1 MKNKEIAEVF
11 REVAQL
17 LEIKGDNPYRIRA
30 YEKAAQTIE
39 ALGVDVEEL
48 AKKDKLTSIPGI
60 GADLASKIQEILR
73 TGTLSLL
80 EELKKEVPPALL
92 TFLQIPSLG
101 PRKVKAIYDK
111 FGITTLEELEKLCL
125 EHKIARLPGFG
136 IKTEENILKGIK
148 LLKEKRGRR
157 PLGEILPYAEEIVE
171 LIKNKAPIQN
181 IAIAG
186 SIRRKKET
194 VKDIDVL
201 ITSNHSEKVMSFVAN
216 LPQVEE
222 VIAFGETKTSVRL
235 KIGIQMDVRV
245 VPQNSWGAALAY
257 FTGSKAHNI
266 RVRELALER
275 GLKINEYGVYRGEE
289 WVAGRTEE
297 EVYGALGL
305 PWIPPELREDQGEI
319 EAALEGRLPRLVE
332 YDEVIG
338 DAHVHS
344 KYSDGA
350 SSLEEIM
357 NYAEKLGL
365 SWVAICDHS
374 QGLKVAGGVPV
385 EELFKKKRHIE
396 ELNQKSKKVK
406 LIFGA
411 EVDIN
416 SDGTLDYPDEV
427 LKEIDFVIAAIHT
440 GFQQEEK
447 QITERILS
455 ALKHPLVHAIAH
467 PTGRLIG
474 EREPYAVNLKEV
486 FEVAKTYGKAL
497 EINAYYKRLDLPD
510 IYVRTARDMG
520 IKLIIGT
527 DAHIADQMNYL
538 TLGTAVARRGW
549 CEKEDLL
556 NTLSYE
562 EFMDWLKK
570 VRNT

>member
-1 MKNKEIAEVF
+1 
-11 REVAQL
+11 
-17 LEIKGDNPYRIRA
+17 
-30 YEKAAQTIE
+30 
-39 ALGVDVEEL
+39 
-48 AKKDKLTSIPGI
+48 
-60 GADLASKIQEILR
+60 
-73 TGTLSLL
+73 
-80 EELKKEVPPALL
+80 
-92 TFLQIPSLG
+92 
-101 PRKVKAIYDK
+101 
-111 FGITTLEELEKLCL
+111 
-125 EHKIARLPGFG
+125 
-136 IKTEENILKGIK
+136 
-148 LLKEKRGRR
+148 
-157 PLGEILPYAEEIVE
+157 
-171 LIKNKAPIQN
+171 
-181 IAIAG
+181 
-186 SIRRKKET
+186 
-194 VKDIDVL
+194 
-201 ITSNHSEKVMSFVAN
+201 MSFVAN

-266 RVRELALER
+266 RVRELALEK

-289 WVAGRTEE
+289 WIAGRTEE

-332 YDEVIG
+332 YHEVIG

-374 QGLKVAGGVPV
+374 QGLKVAGGVPA
-385 EELFKKKRHIE
+385 EDLFKKKRHIE
-396 ELNQKSKKVK
+396 DLNQKSKKVK

-440 GFQQEEK
+440 GFQQDEK
-447 QITERILS
+447 QITERIIS

-474 EREPYAVNLKEV
+474 EREPYSVNLKEV
-486 FEVAKTYGKAL
+486 FEAAKNYGKAL

-527 DAHIADQMNYL
+527 DAHIVDQMNYL
-538 TLGTAVARRGW
+538 SLGTAVARRGW
-549 CEKEDLL
+549 CEKGDLL

-562 EFMDWLKK
+562 EFMAWLKK
-570 VRNT
+570 VKNA

>member
-11 REVAQL
+11 RQVAQL

-73 TGTLSLL
+73 TNTLSLL
-80 EELKKEVPPALL
+80 EELKKEIPPALL

-101 PRKVKAIYDK
+101 PKKVKAIYDK
-111 FGITTLEELEKLCL
+111 FGITSLEELEKLCL
-125 EHKIARLPGFG
+125 EHKIARLSGFG
-136 IKTEENILKGIK
+136 LKTEENILKGIK
-148 LLKEKRGRR
+148 LLKERKGRR
-157 PLGEILPYAEEIVE
+157 PLGEVLPYAEEVVE
-171 LIKNKAPIQN
+171 ILKLKAPIEN
-181 IAIAG
+181 IALAG
-186 SIRRKKET
+186 SIRRRKEK

-201 ITSNHSEKVMSFVAN
+201 ITSEQPDKVMTVVAN

-235 KIGIQMDVRV
+235 KMGIQMDVRV
-245 VPQNSWGAALAY
+245 VPQDSWGAALAY

-266 RVRELALER
+266 RVRELALQM

-289 WVAGRTEE
+289 WIGGRTEE
-297 EVYGALGL
+297 EVYSLLGL

-319 EAALEGRLPRLVE
+319 EAALEGRLPKLVD
-332 YDEVIG
+332 YSDVVG
-338 DAHVHS
+338 DGHVHS
-344 KYSDGA
+344 TYSDGA

-357 NYAEKLGL
+357 SYTEKLGL

-374 QGLKVAGGVPV
+374 QGLKVAGGLSV
-385 EELFKKKRHIE
+385 EELMKKKKHIE
-396 ELNQKSKKVK
+396 ELNRNNTKVK

-440 GFQQEEK
+440 GFQQDER
-447 QITERILS
+447 QITRRILS

-486 FEVAKTYGKAL
+486 FETAKKYGKAI

-510 IYVRTARDMG
+510 IYVRAARDMG

-527 DAHIADQMNYL
+527 DAHIVDQMSYL
-538 TLGTAVARRGW
+538 SLGIAVARRGW
-549 CEKEDLL
+549 CEKKDLL
-556 NTLSYE
+556 NTLSYD
-562 EFMDWLKK
+562 EFRAWLKK
-570 VRNT
+570 LRE

>member
-48 AKKDKLTSIPGI
+48 AKKGKLTSIPGI

-275 GLKINEYGVYRGEE
+275 GLKVNEYGVYRGEE

-305 PWIPPELREDQGEI
+305 SWIPPELREDQGEI

-365 SWVAICDHS
+365 SWVALCDHS

-527 DAHIADQMNYL
+527 DAHIADQMNYIS
-538 TLGTAVARRGW
+538 LGTAVARRGW

>member
-48 AKKDKLTSIPGI
+48 AKKGKLTSIPGI

-186 SIRRKKET
+186 SIRRRKET

-365 SWVAICDHS
+365 SWVALCDHS

-486 FEVAKTYGKAL
+486 FEVAKIYGKAL

-510 IYVRTARDMG
+510 IYVRTAQDMG

-538 TLGTAVARRGW
+538 SFGTAVARRGW

>member
-48 AKKDKLTSIPGI
+48 AKKGKLTSIPGI

-186 SIRRKKET
+186 SIRRRKET

-365 SWVAICDHS
+365 SWVALCDHS

-486 FEVAKTYGKAL
+486 FEVAKIYGKAL

-538 TLGTAVARRGW
+538 SFGTAVARRGW